1 MADNFVEN
9 LCSLIHRLILGSMGI
24 LVPKV
29 SALMTKAQYL
39 LTQWCAHDMNWSHAA
54 LRVHRISGPEVGS
67 HYHVFLH
74 LSRVPLQ
81 TLCHITILGGAM

>member
-54 LRVHRISGPEVGS
+54 LCAQRIFGLEAAVAVSDDNTTKLWS
-67 HYHVFLH
+67 IK
-74 LSRVPLQ
+74 S
-81 TLCHITILGGAM
+81 